1 MRDVQ
6 SNESVLDVFLLGLK
20 TWLAEVGWLSRSVL
34 ARFEIGR
41 LEKELEQ
48 EYATLG
54 RIAEQPRGRK
64 DDKELCLGQISF
76 LKDEIETLKA
86 ELAQDREA
94 RMSKLR
100 RDGDPP
106 VKSDPN
112 TKGDLP

>member
-1 MRDVQ
+1 MHDAQ
-6 SNESVLDVFLLGLK
+6 SNESVLDIFLLGLK

-64 DDKELCLGQISF
+64 EDKDLCLAQISF
-76 LKDEIETLKA
+76 LKEEIETLKA
-86 ELAQDREA
+86 ELIQDREA
-94 RMSKLR
+94 RMSRLR
-100 RDGDPP
+100 PDGDAPGGR
-106 VKSDPN
+106 DPN

>member
-1 MRDVQ
+1 MRDVK

-20 TWLAEVGWLSRSVL
+20 TWLAEMGWLSRSVL

-64 DDKELCLGQISF
+64 EDKDLCLGQISF
-76 LKDEIETLKA
+76 LKEEIETLKA
-86 ELAQDREA
+86 ELVQDREA
-94 RMSKLR
+94 RMSRLR
-100 RDGDPP
+100 PDSDPP
-106 VKSDPN
+106 DKRDPD